1 MITSVKEIL
10 LKAQKGGYAVG
21 PNKLFFVYAS
31 NSGTVYA
38 ARIGDTRLT
47 VVGDVKDFLFVKR
60 DRTPQFEFQFFG
72 DQTYT
77 VEVHETVF
85 NQKKLLPIPRRISA
99 PN

>member
-1 MITSVKEIL
+1 M
-10 LKAQKGGYAVG
+10 
-21 PNKLFFVYAS
+21 FFVYAS

-38 ARIGDTRLT
+38 AHVGDTRLT
-47 VVGDVKDFLFVKR
+47 VVGDLKDFLFVKR
-60 DRTPQFEFQFFG
+60 DKTPHFEFQFFG

-85 NQKKLLPIPRRISA
+85 DQKKLLPIPRRISA